1 MMICFLRHTHVG
13 MHHKRGHFLQL
24 KLAQQTMKYYQ
35 TITRH
40 HQSHNRK
47 VSSCLRAPN
56 KIMDGLCSTSEKC
69 KNNN

>member
-1 MMICFLRHTHVG
+1 
-13 MHHKRGHFLQL
+13 MHHKKEDNFIVQTSL
-24 KLAQQTMKYYQ
+24 QTMKDYQ

-56 KIMDGLCSTSEKC
+56 RIMDGLCSTSEKC